1 MKTKHLD
8 FYYECLEK
16 NRLPHKGLCNCA
28 LTGLIS
34 PGLLIHFI
42 PDSEELF
49 SLGMNGLSQGWW
61 ASDVEFLG
69 DTFTK
74 EYGFSEL
81 RQNIVLLMA
90 AMNNEL

>member
-1 MKTKHLD
+1 MKTQHLD

-16 NRLPHKGLCNCA
+16 NRLPHKGLCTCVDK
-28 LTGLIS
+28 GLIS
-34 PGLLIHFI
+34 PGLFIRFI
-42 PDSEELF
+42 PNSEELW
-49 SLGMNGLSQGWW
+49 SLSMNGLSLGWW

-74 EYGFSEL
+74 EYGFTEL

-90 AMNNEL
+90 AMNDEL